1 MANTSKEAQHGR
13 IRPPP
18 RPTIAPPSPA
28 TTVPLDQLWTQLLPT
43 RRQELL
49 AQLTR
54 ILAQRLIPL
63 DSEEAAD
70 E

>member
-1 MANTSKEAQHGR
+1 
-13 IRPPP
+13 
-18 RPTIAPPSPA
+18 
-28 TTVPLDQLWTQLLPT
+28 LDQLWTQLLPT